1 VASAKDKIDEKKV
14 TCWKLLDD
22 FRERLAKARVTAP
35 KVGNRPGGPE
45 RKLLETD
52 YFCLLL
58 SGLPNPV
65 ADSIPGLCAASH
77 LTRVQGD
84 ICSRSVS
91 LGSFSEAQCIFDPE
105 LLKQVF
111 LQLATGIPTSRGDS
125 RLSHLTDTLQT
136 HRRHPSARPATHA
149 LGTLGQ

>member
-1 VASAKDKIDEKKV
+1 VARAKDKIDEKKL
-14 TCWKLLDD
+14 TCCKLLDD
-22 FRERLAKARVTAP
+22 FRERLAKVRVTAP

-52 YFCLLL
+52 YFCLFLL
-58 SGLPNPV
+58 VLLDPV
-65 ADSIPGLCAASH
+65 ADSMCGLCAASH
-77 LTRVQGD
+77 LTRVQED

-91 LGSFSEAQCIFDPE
+91 LGGFSEAQGIFDPE
-105 LLKQVF
+105 LLEQVF
-111 LQLATGIPTSRGDS
+111 LQLATEIPTSRGDNRLS
-125 RLSHLTDTLQT
+125 RLADTLQT